1 VTKASAGR
9 RKRRFERRGGRP
21 TGSYKS
27 LLTDPQRFS
36 IATWL
41 TLAPIYG
48 PHVAARAAAV
58 WIEERTPITL
68 EIVKGLLRMISANY
82 KEPTSAKAS
91 KSRRPRRLRQPARNL
106 DGYAS
111 QLADKARLM
120 TARSTEHEFAW
131 LTQSSGALF
140 RADEVH
146 HGRQYRRSRSSD
158 QIAAPCRLG
167 RNHRPHRRPIG
178 SRREGQ
184 IPALRRFPHGPSAEA
199 VGRSTRAQTHPKLV
213 PRATKRPEPA
223 QGLIGP
229 VFSAKG
235 KLFRTATLP
244 GRQEQH
250 PREEE

>member
-1 VTKASAGR
+1 VTKASVGR

-48 PHVAARAAAV
+48 PHVAARAATV

-68 EIVKGLLRMISANY
+68 EFVKGLLRMISANY

-91 KSRRPRRLRQPARNL
+91 KSRGPRRLRQPARNL

-120 TARSTEHEFAW
+120 TARATEHEFAW

-140 RADEVH
+140 ALMKFIMEGNTVGADQAIKLLRQAGWGEIIDRIGGRLAPDVRANFPPFE
-146 HGRQYRRSRSSD
+146 GPLTAQ
-158 QIAAPCRLG
+158 APRLLA
-167 RNHRPHRRPIG
+167 
-178 SRREGQ
+178 
-184 IPALRRFPHGPSAEA
+184 ALRARKP
-199 VGRSTRAQTHPKLV
+199 T
-213 PRATKRPEPA
+213 
-223 QGLIGP
+223 
-229 VFSAKG
+229 
-235 KLFRTATLP
+235 
-244 GRQEQH
+244 
-250 PREEE
+250 

>member
-1 VTKASAGR
+1 LVVTKASAGR

-27 LLTDPQRFS
+27 LLKDPQRFS

-68 EIVKGLLRMISANY
+68 EFVKGLLRMISANY

-91 KSRRPRRLRQPARNL
+91 KSRGPRRLRQPARNL

-140 RADEVH
+140 ALMKFIMEGNTVGADQAIKLLRHAGWGEIIDRIGGRLAPDVRAKFPPFE
-146 HGRQYRRSRSSD
+146 GPLTAQA
-158 QIAAPCRLG
+158 QRLLA
-167 RNHRPHRRPIG
+167 
-178 SRREGQ
+178 
-184 IPALRRFPHGPSAEA
+184 ALRARKP
-199 VGRSTRAQTHPKLV
+199 T
-213 PRATKRPEPA
+213 
-223 QGLIGP
+223 
-229 VFSAKG
+229 
-235 KLFRTATLP
+235 
-244 GRQEQH
+244 
-250 PREEE
+250 

>member
-1 VTKASAGR
+1 MHGASLSKASVGR

-41 TLAPIYG
+41 TLEPIYG

-68 EIVKGLLRMISANY
+68 EFVKGLLRMISANY

-91 KSRRPRRLRQPARNL
+91 KSRGPRRLRQPARNL

-120 TARSTEHEFAW
+120 TARATEHEFAW

-140 RADEVH
+140 ALMKFIIASGCQFARDDPACVASARSAYAPQTRGALVVTNPTTSASSLPCLVSFTFICHFVGLLFGVFYFDEAKHLCGHVLKQRITDRH
-146 HGRQYRRSRSSD
+146 HVGVD
-158 QIAAPCRLG
+158 DHEVGDFG
-167 RNHRPHRRPIG
+167 RNG
-178 SRREGQ
+178 
-184 IPALRRFPHGPSAEA
+184 LA
-199 VGRSTRAQTHPKLV
+199 VR
-213 PRATKRPEPA
+213 
-223 QGLIGP
+223 
-229 VFSAKG
+229 
-235 KLFRTATLP
+235 
-244 GRQEQH
+244 
-250 PREEE
+250 